1 MERAQPPIAYIYM
14 KKEKN
19 TNLEQHWT
27 AALIVAH
34 CVILHL
40 ILQGPRAIASHSFWQ
55 KALPL
60 S

>member
-1 MERAQPPIAYIYM
+1 M

-19 TNLEQHWT
+19 TNIEQHWT